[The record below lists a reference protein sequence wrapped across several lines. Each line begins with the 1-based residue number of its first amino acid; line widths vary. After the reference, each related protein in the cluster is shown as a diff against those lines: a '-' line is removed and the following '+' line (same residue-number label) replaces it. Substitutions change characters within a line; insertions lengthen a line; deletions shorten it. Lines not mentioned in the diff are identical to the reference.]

1 LPVSAALERHLK
13 TASDAVTQAR
23 SELLPLKVAIW
34 GYLSFLTGKK
44 MKTCKSVIAILTI
57 GALMLSV
64 AACKPEPGPA
74 EKAGQKIDEA
84 LGTAPKD
91 KTLGERAGEKVEKA
105 GQDIQDASK
114 K

>member
-1 LPVSAALERHLK
+1 
-13 TASDAVTQAR
+13 
-23 SELLPLKVAIW
+23 
-34 GYLSFLTGKK
+34 
-44 MKTCKSVIAILTI
+44 MKTCKSVIAMLTI
-57 GALMLSV
+57 GAVMLSV

>member
-1 LPVSAALERHLK
+1 
-13 TASDAVTQAR
+13 
-23 SELLPLKVAIW
+23 
-34 GYLSFLTGKK
+34 
-44 MKTCKSVIAILTI
+44 MKTCKSVISAITISFAI
-57 GALMLSV
+57 GALLLSV

-91 KTLGERAGEKVEKA
+91 KTLGEKIGEKVEKA
-105 GQDIQDASK
+105 GDDIQDASK